1 MQVTFTVIENEVTKK
16 NNIDFTPKKANINDI
31 AFDIRAN
38 NIVLGEKVIEDW
50 SEYTIPSGQSIVV
63 GIGANLVQEN
73 NIKLV
78 TNNTLVSFYNN
89 IIEIIDKVIKN
100 INPEAIES
108 FELKDL
114 LKLYP
119 SSEVHSRSGLAFN
132 SNIKAFNGQI
142 DNTYQKEIRVKLTN
156 NSRKPFTIKY
166 GDRIGQLEI
175 KLVPEINVEKNIVES
190 LSQLDM
196 GNRGGFGS
204 TGVK

>member
-1 MQVTFTVIENEVTKK
+1 MHVTFTVIENDITKK

-38 NIVLGEKVIEDW
+38 NIVLGEKIIEDW
-50 SEYTIPSGQSIVV
+50 SEYTIPSGQSIVI
-63 GIGANLVQEN
+63 GIGCNLLNSEVVKVATNLTILQVYEYMMKKVKSIVSGKEN
-73 NIKLV
+73 DDNEFLQ
-78 TNNTLVSFYNN
+78 
-89 IIEIIDKVIKN
+89 
-100 INPEAIES
+100 
-108 FELKDL
+108 DL
-114 LKLYP
+114 QYFYP
-119 SSEVHSRSGLAFN
+119 SSEIHSRSGLAFN

-142 DNTYQKEIRVKLTN
+142 DNGYKKEIRVKLTN
-156 NSRKPFTIKY
+156 NGRKPFTIKY